1 MLPISTCSM
10 ADPDWWRMS
19 RLTGASLSPMV
30 TVSALVTPE
39 VFASSFLPRVTAMA
53 TITATAAM
61 MAINAISHFFGPC
74 DFAPF
79 DDFARAFNVASV
91 LAVDC
96 GCCSFSC
103 LVASASPCAPVGDDM
118 GFLLFVFSI
127 MCCDCG

>member
-1 MLPISTCSM
+1 
-10 ADPDWWRMS
+10 
-19 RLTGASLSPMV
+19 MV

-79 DDFARAFNVASV
+79 DDFARAFNVACRG
-91 LAVDC
+91 LR
-96 GCCSFSC
+96 
-103 LVASASPCAPVGDDM
+103 
-118 GFLLFVFSI
+118 LLFVLLFG
-127 MCCDCG
+127 CVGFAVRTGR